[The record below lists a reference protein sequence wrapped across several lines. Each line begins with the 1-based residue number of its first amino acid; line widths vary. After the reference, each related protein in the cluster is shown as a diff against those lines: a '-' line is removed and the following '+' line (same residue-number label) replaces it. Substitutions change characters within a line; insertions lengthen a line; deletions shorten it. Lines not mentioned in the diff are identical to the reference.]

1 MEIKE
6 SILEAFQA
14 TSLILVF
21 LSMLFTINYPKIIK
35 DLNLEIRNG
44 ERAKKKQKDKLIKK
58 FLIHCVPTFLLSLSS
73 LYLFSPLTLKIIK
86 NIEFKLWNFSFLP
99 MSFLFIVI
107 WVCFIFIWIT
117 ILTYKMLNKIKS
129 IKIIDSN

>member
-44 ERAKKKQKDKLIKK
+44 ERAKKKQKDKLIKN

>member
-21 LSMLFTINYPKIIK
+21 LSMLFTINYPKIIN

-117 ILTYKMLNKIKS
+117 ILTYKVLNKIIS
-129 IKIIDSN
+129 IRISDSD